1 VSAFSDAFPVV
12 QAFDDEVIRAG
23 FRPGQ
28 MVLLAFLVTFGCVRG
43 YAHLVRRGMGFGN
56 LTIGKTRIHHMVPG
70 IFLLL
75 GAGFVSVALD
85 PEMPW
90 FLWWLLPTA
99 FGCGAALVL
108 DEYALW
114 LNLRDVYWAEEGR
127 RSIDAVIVAA
137 ALGGMVALGAPFW
150 GRVISGADPAG
161 GALIVAYH
169 AVSFVSAVMC
179 LLKGKLTT
187 GVVGFLLWPVGLIG
201 AIRLAEPNSIWARHL
216 YDAEKLARAR
226 ERYPDHVVHAE
237 DEGAGVA
244 LSAAQVKAHVR
255 R

>member
-1 VSAFSDAFPVV
+1 
-12 QAFDDEVIRAG
+12 
-23 FRPGQ
+23 
-28 MVLLAFLVTFGCVRG
+28 M
-43 YAHLVRRGMGFGN
+43 
-56 LTIGKTRIHHMVPG
+56 
-70 IFLLL
+70 
-75 GAGFVSVALD
+75 
-85 PEMPW
+85 
-90 FLWWLLPTA
+90 

-137 ALGGMVALGAPFW
+137 ALAGMIALGAPFW

-169 AVSFVSAVMC
+169 AVSFVSAVVC

-201 AIRLAEPNSIWARHL
+201 AIRLAEPNSIWARRL

-226 ERYPDHVVHAE
+226 ERYPDQVVHDE